1 MESQNKT
8 VALVTGASSGIGEAF
23 ARRLG
28 REGYYLVLVARRR
41 QRLEAL
47 AAELRNR
54 HGAEAEVLPADLTNP
69 ADVEWVERRICELED
84 LELLVNSAGF
94 AVFGDFAEL
103 PVERWLELVHCHVL
117 ASLRFCHAALPH
129 LLRRQ
134 RGGIISVS
142 SIGGLIPKA
151 KDATY
156 CATKAYLNMFTQCL
170 QRELRGTGVHVQA
183 LCPGFVLSGFHDDPQ
198 YARFKIKERIP
209 RFFWMTPEEVVSLS
223 LAAFPKDK
231 AIFVP
236 GFKNQLIVALSRSG
250 FTDLLLRLMAGLLK
264 YKKETPT
271 TTK

>member
-1 MESQNKT
+1 METPSRK

-28 REGYYLVLVARRR
+28 REGYDVVLVARRR

-47 AAELRNR
+47 AAELRQQ
-54 HGAEAEVLPADLTNP
+54 HGVEAEVLPADLTNP

-103 PVERWLELVHCHVL
+103 PVERWLELVHCHVI
-117 ASLRFCHAALPH
+117 ASLRFSHSALPH

-134 RGGIISVS
+134 RGGIITVS

-183 LCPGFVLSGFHDDPQ
+183 LCPSFVLSEFHDDPQ
-198 YARFKIKERIP
+198 YAKYKIKERIP
-209 RFFWMTPEEVVSLS
+209 KFLWMTADEVVSLS
-223 LAAFPKDK
+223 LAALPRDK
-231 AIFVP
+231 AVFVP
-236 GFKNQLIVALSRSG
+236 GFKNQVIVALSRSG
-250 FTDLLLRLMAGLLK
+250 LTELLLRLMARLLK
-264 YKKETPT
+264 YKK
-271 TTK
+271 